1 MKIKFLRVH
10 LIHLIVGI
18 LGLLHIAAASSEELS
33 ATIDFATQWEVS
45 SLAIGTVRSV
55 NAEVGERVSA
65 SDILIQLHDEHE
77 KLRVQFSEY
86 RVKQQELVVNQMQG
100 DFDRLQILYD
110 QADLSLTEYEE
121 ALHLLATEQH
131 ELNRVKVELDID
143 IAILERTKVFASVDA
158 IVVSR
163 NVEPGMTLTRENS
176 FNLITLAAPNE
187 YTANVLVPYSV
198 RQRLSSDTEYQVA
211 VGDQKYSSRFVLST
225 LKPVIVNGENLFPV
239 GFSFRE
245 SNLLLLP
252 GTPAMV
258 SID

>member
-1 MKIKFLRVH
+1 MKIKFVRVH

-18 LGLLHIAAASSEELS
+18 FGLLHIAVANGEELS

-45 SLAIGTVRSV
+45 SLATGTVQSV

-65 SDILIQLHDEHE
+65 NDILIQLRDEYE

-100 DFDRLQILYD
+100 DFDRLQVLYD

-131 ELNRVKVELDID
+131 ELNRVKVELNID
-143 IAILERTKVFASVDA
+143 ISTLERTKVSAGVDA

-163 NVEPGMTLTRENS
+163 NAEPGMTLTHHNS
-176 FNLITLAAPNE
+176 FNLMTLAVPNE
-187 YTANVLVPYSV
+187 YTANVLVPYSI
-198 RQRLSSDTEYQVA
+198 RQRLSKDIEYQVA
-211 VGDQKYSSRFVLST
+211 VGDQKYSSRLVFST
-225 LKPVIVNGENLFPV
+225 LKPVIVNDESLFLV

-245 SNLLLLP
+245 PDLLLLP